1 MTLQTLKAPYGGQV
15 NGSRVAS
22 LVVVLAGALPGCA
35 LLGESE
41 ARQRHRD
48 LALEP
53 EPVEPA
59 PRPAGP
65 VAPGEEEL
73 AIQRKPALGLLD
85 CQRLS
90 VLRSERL
97 RAEAEHVHQSDLGVV
112 SAASA
117 LSPQATYNFAYF
129 KQEEKV
135 KALNAQPNQTQTQW
149 IQLHQPVFRGFSDW
163 FAIAAANDQV
173 HASEAELR
181 AAKLDVALGCGR
193 AFYAVVS
200 LEKTV
205 ETLVHSLKLE
215 DERLAEVKARE
226 DAGLARKTERLFIE
240 TDRARTEADL
250 ARSRH
255 DLVAARAELAYFTG
269 VADAA
274 LEAAGTAPSR
284 PLPLDH
290 YLDGSRN
297 RPDIALL
304 AHQVELQRH
313 EVWAARG
320 AFLPTMDATSN
331 LWLHRD
337 GTFRD
342 VSWDVTLGLTWNFF
356 DGGKELAALRIAESH
371 AREAERTY
379 ADACRHAESE
389 IASDYQALLGSL
401 DQIPTLE
408 TRVRAA
414 EENVKLLD
422 VDYRAG
428 IATNLEAVEAEN
440 TRRQAN
446 LDLERERYNA
456 RALELQLRAAS
467 GDETLAP
474 GAYPPSLGDEPGK
487 K

>member
-1 MTLQTLKAPYGGQV
+1 V
-15 NGSRVAS
+15 NGSSAC
-22 LVVVLAGALPGCA
+22 LVVVLAGALSGCA

-41 ARQRHRD
+41 ARRRHHD
-48 LALEP
+48 LVEEP
-53 EPVEPA
+53 QPADPA

-65 VAPGEEEL
+65 AAPGEEEL

-85 CQRLS
+85 CQRLA

-97 RAEAEHVHQSDLGVV
+97 RAEAERVHQSDLGVI

-117 LSPQATYNFAYF
+117 LSPQATYNLAYF

-135 KALNAQPNQTQTQW
+135 KAHNSAPNQTQTHW
-149 IQLHQPVFRGFSDW
+149 VELHQPVFRGFSDW
-163 FAIAAANDQV
+163 FAISAANDQV
-173 HASEAELR
+173 HASESELR
-181 AAKLDVALGCGR
+181 AVKLDVALSCGR
-193 AFYAVVS
+193 AFYAAVS

-215 DERLAEVKARE
+215 DDRLKEVKARE
-226 DAGLARKTERLFIE
+226 DSGLARKTERLFIE

-250 ARSRH
+250 ARARH
-255 DLVAARAELAYFTG
+255 DLIAAREALAYFTG
-269 VADAA
+269 VADAP
-274 LEAAGTAPSR
+274 LEAAGTTPPR
-284 PLPLDH
+284 PLPLEH
-290 YLDGSRN
+290 YLDGAKD

-304 AHQVELQRH
+304 AHQVEHERH

-331 LWLHRD
+331 LWLQRD

-342 VSWDVTLGLTWNFF
+342 VSWDVTLGLSWNFF

-371 AREAERTY
+371 TREAERTY
-379 ADACRHAESE
+379 ADACRHAASE
-389 IASDYQALLGSL
+389 IATDYQALLGSL

-414 EENVKLLD
+414 EENVRLLD

-467 GDETLAP
+467 GDETLTP